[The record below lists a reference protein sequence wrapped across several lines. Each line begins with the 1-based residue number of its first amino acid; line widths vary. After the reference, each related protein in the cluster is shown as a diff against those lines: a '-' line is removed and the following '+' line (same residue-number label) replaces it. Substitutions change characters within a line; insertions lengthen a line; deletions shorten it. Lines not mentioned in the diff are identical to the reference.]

1 MLLQVSKSD
10 NPLPLAD
17 VSPMRFSNLESRHL
31 FVHTEWK
38 KCFTNTFSGTL
49 TWNLGPFYKTCLVTL
64 LFSWLDL

>member
-31 FVHTEWK
+31 FVHTEWEK
-38 KCFTNTFSGTL
+38 MLHKYLQWHFVMESRAILQDMPSSYFIVFL
-49 TWNLGPFYKTCLVTL
+49 A
-64 LFSWLDL
+64 